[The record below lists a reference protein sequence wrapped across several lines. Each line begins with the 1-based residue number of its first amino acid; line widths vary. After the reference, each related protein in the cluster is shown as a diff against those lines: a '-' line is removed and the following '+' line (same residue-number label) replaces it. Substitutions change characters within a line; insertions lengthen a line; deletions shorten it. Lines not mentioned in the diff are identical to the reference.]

1 MIHMMDKARRL
12 MEMGLCDR
20 CIGRFFS
27 DRGHGL
33 SNPERGRALRTVAA
47 MQDGKTPGF
56 LKSCELCGDLFSN
69 MEKKAELVVGE
80 LEGTEFDTFLIG
92 SKIDRDTLEKESAI
106 REELELS
113 GESIKAE
120 FNRELG
126 KVLEK
131 VSGRKFSREMPDIEI
146 LYDTRFDDIK
156 VQINSVFIYG
166 RYRKLIR
173 GIPQTRWPCRYCGGK
188 GCEHCNWTGKMYP
201 ESVEE
206 IIAHEFMEESRA
218 KEHALH
224 GMGRED
230 IDARMLGNGRPFVLE
245 LKSPKM
251 RKFDLEEMERR
262 VNEFG
267 RGKVEVLGLRYS
279 SKAEVRKIKGSR
291 AEKTYMVWVMMENE
305 VEEEKLKNALR
316 MLETEIEQR
325 TPTRVSHRRADLVR
339 RRRVIYARLIEKS
352 GAEASIEV
360 KGEAGLYIKE
370 LMHGDNGRTSPS
382 LAQVLGTPCRV
393 LELDVIKIE
402 EKEEQTW

>member
-1 MIHMMDKARRL
+1 

-27 DRGHGL
+27 DMGHGL
-33 SNPERGRALRTVAA
+33 SNPERGMALRTVAA
-47 MQDGKTPGF
+47 MQDGEVPKF
-56 LKSCELCGDLFSN
+56 LEACELCGDLFSD
-69 MEKKAELVVGE
+69 MEGKAELIIKE
-80 LEGTEFDTFLIG
+80 LKGTEFDTFLVG
-92 SKIDRDTLEKESAI
+92 SKIDRDTLEKENGI
-106 REELELS
+106 REELGLS
-113 GESIKAE
+113 GESIKVE

-126 KVLEK
+126 KVVERI
-131 VSGRKFSREMPDIEI
+131 SGRKFSRELPDIEI

-156 VQINSVFIYG
+156 VQINSIFIYG
-166 RYRKLIR
+166 RYKKLIR

-206 IIAHEFMEESRA
+206 IIAHEFMKESGA

-245 LKSPKM
+245 LKSPKI
-251 RKFDLEEMERR
+251 RKFDLKEMERR

-267 RGKVEVLGLRYS
+267 KGKVEVLDLRYS
-279 SKAEVRKIKGSR
+279 SKAEVRKIKESR
-291 AEKTYMVWVMMENE
+291 AEKTYRVRVLMENDAG
-305 VEEEKLKNALR
+305 EEKLKNALR

-325 TPTRVSHRRADLVR
+325 TPKRVSHRRADLVR
-339 RRRVIYARLIEKS
+339 KRRVIYAKLIEKS
-352 GAEASIEV
+352 GAEALIEV

-370 LMHGDNGRTSPS
+370 LMHGDDGRTSPS
-382 LAQVLGTPCRV
+382 LAEMLGTPCRV

-402 EKEEQTW
+402 EKEEKTW